1 MKKSRFISW
10 LLAAAAVLA
19 AGCTRVQ
26 VEIPE
31 SEVSFQVT
39 SLRPVTK
46 AVSDYTDIPFG
57 AYAWFKGENAA
68 DNTTFM
74 INQQVAFDTAKNL
87 WAPLGTTYYWPKS
100 GSLDFICYSPY
111 SAAGGPVVGE
121 NSIQYT
127 GWDVSAQP
135 AVDLLY
141 ADKASGQTR
150 NLHTYNNN
158 GVPVL
163 FRHALS
169 RLRFTVKLAYNEKTA
184 PTGDKTKWELTVNSI
199 TLKDIRTTGNLT
211 LSLEGGQWKR
221 PDNNAWTPD
230 AATTDIALD
239 CSALNTFVDTTPQ
252 EVGDSF
258 LVLPQPLDLGQ
269 KLVLNLTISTWR
281 DTGSGYPVQPF
292 ITETAVEVA
301 AGLHNIS
308 LPAWGINQF
317 IHYTLILTPSRGDG
331 TDNPSEITFDPA
343 VADWDT
349 ISTQAEVNF

>member
-1 MKKSRFISW
+1 MKQLRSIW
-10 LLAAAAVLA
+10 LFAAAAILAAA
-19 AGCTRVQ
+19 CTRVQ
-26 VEIPE
+26 VELPE
-31 SEVSFQVT
+31 SEVSFQVA
-39 SLRPVTK
+39 SLRPDTK
-46 AVSDYTDIPFG
+46 AVGDYTDIPFG
-57 AYAWFKGENAA
+57 AYAWFKGEDPA

-74 INQQVAFDTAKNL
+74 TNQQVVFDATKNR

-100 GSLDFICYSPY
+100 GSVDFICYSPY

-135 AVDLLY
+135 TTDLLY

-150 NLHTYNNN
+150 NLHTYSYS

-184 PTGDKTKWELTVNSI
+184 STGDKTKWEVTVNSI
-199 TLKDIRTTGNLT
+199 TLKDVRTTGSLSLT
-211 LSLEGGQWKR
+211 LEGGQWKR
-221 PDNNAWTPD
+221 PDSGAWTPD

-239 CSALNTFVDTTPQ
+239 CSALHTFADTTPQ

-269 KLVLNLTISTWR
+269 KLVLNLSISTWR
-281 DTGSGYPVQPF
+281 DTGSGYPVTPF
-292 ITETAVEVA
+292 ITETAIEVA
-301 AGLHNIS
+301 AGLNSVS

-317 IHYTLILTPSRGDG
+317 IHYTLVLTPSRGDG
-331 TDNPSEITFDPA
+331 TDNPAEITFDPA
-343 VADWDT
+343 VADWET
-349 ISTQAEVNF
+349 ISTQAEINL

>member
-1 MKKSRFISW
+1 MKQLRSIW

-19 AGCTRVQ
+19 AACTRVQ
-26 VEIPE
+26 VELPE

-39 SLRPVTK
+39 SLRPATK
-46 AVSDYTDIPFG
+46 AVGDYTDIPFG
-57 AYAWFKGENAA
+57 AYAWFKGEDPA

-74 INQQVAFDTAKNL
+74 TNQQVVFDATKNR
-87 WAPLGTTYYWPKS
+87 WEPLGTTYYWPKS

-121 NSIQYT
+121 NSIQFN

-135 AVDLLY
+135 TTDLLY

-150 NLHTYNNN
+150 NLHTYNYN

-184 PTGDKTKWELTVNSI
+184 STGDKTKWEVTVNSI
-199 TLKDIRTTGNLT
+199 
-211 LSLEGGQWKR
+211 
-221 PDNNAWTPD
+221 
-230 AATTDIALD
+230 TDIALD
-239 CSALNTFVDTTPQ
+239 CSALHTFVDTTPQ

-269 KLVLNLTISTWR
+269 KLVLNLSISTWR
-281 DTGSGYPVQPF
+281 DTGSGYPATPF
-292 ITETAVEVA
+292 ITETAIEVA
-301 AGLHNIS
+301 AGLNSVS

-331 TDNPSEITFDPA
+331 TDNPAEITFDPA
-343 VADWDT
+343 VADWET
-349 ISTQAEVNF
+349 ISTQAEINL